1 MRMKTARFFLGILL
15 LSWLI
20 PSLEAQI
27 GNIRGKVTD
36 PAGTPL
42 EDVLIR
48 IEGIEV
54 SRKYEVKTDAK
65 GEYFHGGVSRQGTYR
80 VIAEKEG
87 FQRNYVEG
95 LRPGTDRRGEAG
107 LADFVLTPGAAGRLA
122 FELTDE
128 EIKAIEEGS
137 GDSEAR
143 AEAAAQVRLQ
153 LDEGL
158 GFYNQGQYEQALTAF
173 NSALELD
180 DQQPA
185 LWANLGNTHAKLDQ
199 SDQAL
204 EAYEKAIAIAP
215 EDPTLYQ
222 NLGGIYAA
230 MGNTDKAR
238 ELYEQAVTLSA
249 YGDPKDAAINYYNM
263 GVTFINSGQTE
274 DAVEAL
280 QNAIEADPSYAEA
293 YYQLGVC
300 FLGMGQMEDSV
311 NSLKH
316 YLEIASDGP
325 NAGVAQQLVESLQ

>member
-1 MRMKTARFFLGILL
+1 MRIKSAQFFVGILI
-15 LSWLI
+15 LSGLI

-36 PAGTPL
+36 QEGTPL
-42 EDVLIR
+42 ENVLIK

-95 LRPGTDRRGEAG
+95 LRPATDRRGTRG
-107 LADFVLTPGAAGRLA
+107 LADFVLIPGRPGRLA

-128 EIKAIEEGS
+128 EIKALEEGA
-137 GDSEAR
+137 GDAQAR
-143 AEAAAQVRLQ
+143 AESSAEVRLQ

-158 GFYNQGQYEQALTAF
+158 GLYNQGQYEQALVAF

-185 LWANLGNTHAKLDQ
+185 LWANLGNTYSKLNQ

-230 MGNTDKAR
+230 MGNTEKAR
-238 ELYEQAVTLSA
+238 ELYEQAVQLNA

-274 DAVEAL
+274 EAVEAL

-300 FLGMGQMEDSV
+300 MLGLGRMEESV
-311 NSLKH
+311 QHLQH
-316 YLEIASDGP
+316 YLEVSPDGP
-325 NAGVAQQLVESLQ
+325 NAEVAQQLVDSL

>member
-1 MRMKTARFFLGILL
+1 MRIKSAQFFVGILL
-15 LSWLI
+15 LSGLI

-27 GNIRGKVTD
+27 GNIRGTVTD
-36 PAGTPL
+36 QEGTPL
-42 EDVLIR
+42 EDVLIK

-95 LRPGTDRRGEAG
+95 LRPATDRGGTRG
-107 LADFVLTPGAAGRLA
+107 LADFVLIPGRPGRLA

-128 EIKAIEEGS
+128 EIKALEEGA
-137 GDSEAR
+137 GDAQAR
-143 AEAAAQVRLQ
+143 AESSAEVRLQ

-158 GFYNQGQYEQALTAF
+158 GLYNQGQYEQALVAF

-185 LWANLGNTHAKLDQ
+185 LWANLGNTYSKLNQ

-230 MGNTDKAR
+230 MGNTEKAR
-238 ELYEQAVTLSA
+238 ELYEQAVQLNA

-274 DAVEAL
+274 EAVEAL

-300 FLGMGQMEDSV
+300 MLGLGRMEESV
-311 NSLKH
+311 QHLQH
-316 YLEIASDGP
+316 YLEVSPDGP
-325 NAGVAQQLVESLQ
+325 NADVAKQLVESL

>member
-1 MRMKTARFFLGILL
+1 MRIKSVQFFLGILL
-15 LSWLI
+15 FSWLI
-20 PSLEAQI
+20 PPLEAQI

-36 PAGTPL
+36 QAGNPL
-42 EDVLIR
+42 EDVLIK

-54 SRKYEVKTDAK
+54 SRKYDVKTDAK

-87 FQRNYVEG
+87 FQRSYVEG
-95 LRPGTDRRGEAG
+95 LRPATDRRSESG
-107 LADFVLTPGAAGRLA
+107 LADFVLIPGRAGKLA

-128 EIKAIEEGS
+128 EKKAMEEG
-137 GDSEAR
+137 
-143 AEAAAQVRLQ
+143 AENAEERAAAAAEVRVQ

-158 GFYNQGQYEQALTAF
+158 GFYNQGQYEQALAAF

-185 LWANLGNTHAKLDQ
+185 LWANVGNTYSKLNQ
-199 SDQAL
+199 SAEAL

-230 MGNTDKAR
+230 MGNTEKAR
-238 ELYEQAVTLSA
+238 EVYEQAVKLSA

-274 DAVEAL
+274 EAVEAL
-280 QNAIEADPSYAEA
+280 QKAIEADPGYAES

-300 FLGMGQMEDSV
+300 LLGTGQMEDSV
-311 NSLKH
+311 KRLQH
-316 YLEIASDGP
+316 YMELAPDGP
-325 NAGVAQQLVESLQ
+325 NAEVAKQLVDSLQ